1 MQYHVFHEK
10 HAAENR
16 SAGTLG
22 VCVTVLS
29 VLALLLVCNVDLP
42 RQFLAARIA
51 STTTSPVG
59 PVVAPVSQYKTLPA
73 GSVLSKSDSNP
84 LFALPKPAALPELKV
99 EVLPHLDATEGAS
112 NLPTSTST
120 STAER
125 FTSLFHGTLLTVP
138 LLITLFGLQKAEN
151 DTDCA
156 DNNQWKTGM
165 GALAGL
171 FMFPAMSLAAG
182 AVTPSAATAVDS
194 VLGAGFVQA
203 FSLIFLSEVGDKTF
217 FIAGLLAVK
226 YSKLVSYVGSMGA
239 LAVMSVIAAAVGQ
252 IFHAVPTSLTA
263 GLAIDDYAAIILF
276 AYFGV
281 QTIRDASE
289 LPAEGETSKMDEELE
304 EAEEVV
310 EDFSRQVIN
319 REFLALLV
327 STFSLVFAAEFGDK
341 SFLATIGLSAAQNPV
356 SVTLGAVAGHGIATA
371 LAVATGS
378 FVSQYL
384 SERVIGYIGGTLF
397 ITFAATTFLNV
408 VGVNI
413 PAFG

>member
-217 FIAGLLAVK
+217 FIAGSRSLSLSLSLFTPAHSPLLSCHPFSLAQSLPRPLPLWLPASFASPLSNPPPITHSLPSFFIAHVLDAPSGRLLAVK

-310 EDFSRQVIN
+310 EDFSRQVI
-319 REFLALLV
+319 
-327 STFSLVFAAEFGDK
+327 K
-341 SFLATIGLSAAQNPV
+341 Q
-356 SVTLGAVAGHGIATA
+356 
-371 LAVATGS
+371 
-378 FVSQYL
+378 QYRRW
-384 SERVIGYIGGTLF
+384 SRSM
-397 ITFAATTFLNV
+397 
-408 VGVNI
+408 
-413 PAFG
+413 